1 MGSAARRA
9 ADAELRERIAAQ
21 QSEIHAALAQMY
33 RQFPADPGCAALTP
47 DHPGRNRH
55 LTTCGRPEEPYTPY
69 RGQGRSRPRQP
80 EKTACRPQTHRACGT
95 PFFYR
100 EACGSLRSAE
110 LRASPASGAGS
121 PETFRHA
128 VAALSLIAPET
139 LSPTALRVDAAHV
152 LPDRHVR
159 AFTAKNVEGKGM
171 KMTTTTT
178 PGTIEHIDPQTIDVT
193 ANVRTEVTLGREFI
207 DSIRANGV
215 LQPVVAYRDSEGL
228 HVRYGQRR
236 TLAAQMVG
244 LATMPVYVVDVDDT
258 DTAQRIIEQLV
269 ENDQRE
275 ALGEGERLEAWR
287 QLELEG
293 LSATQIA
300 KRTGTKR
307 DTIKTGLTVA
317 SSDTGTRLVAEVG
330 LTLDQAAT
338 LIEFEDDPQAV
349 ADLTEIARSQPD
361 YFPVAVQRARNERDA
376 AALREKVEAEQ
387 AAKGHRI
394 MDSRP
399 NWDDATPYRLH
410 QVTDEGGNRITS
422 DYVEGKPGIAAHVSA
437 WDAERFE
444 VTYYVDDLDAA
455 GLILRPDV
463 TSGAAKG
470 PMTDEQKAER
480 KTLIANNKEWD
491 AAEAV
496 RREWVTTFLAR
507 KTMPKDAMSVVA
519 TLLATGGYDLGQ
531 SIGHGNGQAQ
541 EFLGIERGDRDK
553 IAEYLTAHPTR
564 ATHVAVAIVLGGI
577 EQQTSRDTWRY
588 PRPEKARYFQTLQT
602 WGYPLSPVE
611 KIAAMLPDEN

>member
-1 MGSAARRA
+1 M
-9 ADAELRERIAAQ
+9 
-21 QSEIHAALAQMY
+21 
-33 RQFPADPGCAALTP
+33 
-47 DHPGRNRH
+47 N
-55 LTTCGRPEEPYTPY
+55 
-69 RGQGRSRPRQP
+69 
-80 EKTACRPQTHRACGT
+80 
-95 PFFYR
+95 
-100 EACGSLRSAE
+100 
-110 LRASPASGAGS
+110 
-121 PETFRHA
+121 
-128 VAALSLIAPET
+128 
-139 LSPTALRVDAAHV
+139 
-152 LPDRHVR
+152 
-159 AFTAKNVEGKGM
+159 
-171 KMTTTTT
+171 MTTTTT
-178 PGTIEHIDPQTIDVT
+178 PGTIEHIDPQTIDVAT
-193 ANVRTEVTLGREFI
+193 NVRTEATLGKEFV

-215 LQPVVAYRDSEGL
+215 LQPVVAYRDSEGV

-275 ALGEGERLEAWR
+275 ALGEGDRLDAWR

-330 LTLDQAAT
+330 LTLDQAAA

-349 ADLTEIARSQPD
+349 ADLTEIAGSQPD

-376 AALREKVEAEQ
+376 AVLREKVEAEV

-394 MDSRP
+394 LSSSP
-399 NWDDATPYRLH
+399 GWEDATPYRLH

-422 DYVEGKPGIAAHVSA
+422 DYVEGKPGIAAHVRA
-437 WDAERFE
+437 WDAEQFE

-455 GLILRPDV
+455 GLILRPGA

-491 AAEAV
+491 AAESV
-496 RREWVTTFLAR
+496 RREWVATFLAR

-531 SIGHGNGQAQ
+531 SIGHGNSQAQ
-541 EFLGIERGDRDK
+541 EFLGIERGYGDK
-553 IAEYLTAHPTR
+553 IAEYLTAHRTR
-564 ATHVAVAIVLGGI
+564 AAHVAVAIVLGGI
-577 EQQTSRDTWRY
+577 EQQTSRDTWRS
-588 PRPEKARYFQTLQT
+588 PRPEKAAYFQTLQA

-611 KIAAMLPDEN
+611 KIAAMLPDES

>member
-1 MGSAARRA
+1 
-9 ADAELRERIAAQ
+9 
-21 QSEIHAALAQMY
+21 
-33 RQFPADPGCAALTP
+33 
-47 DHPGRNRH
+47 
-55 LTTCGRPEEPYTPY
+55 
-69 RGQGRSRPRQP
+69 
-80 EKTACRPQTHRACGT
+80 
-95 PFFYR
+95 
-100 EACGSLRSAE
+100 
-110 LRASPASGAGS
+110 
-121 PETFRHA
+121 
-128 VAALSLIAPET
+128 
-139 LSPTALRVDAAHV
+139 
-152 LPDRHVR
+152 
-159 AFTAKNVEGKGM
+159 
-171 KMTTTTT
+171 MTTTTT
-178 PGTIEHIDPQTIDVT
+178 PGTIEHIDPQTIDVAT
-193 ANVRTEVTLGREFI
+193 NVRTEATLGKEFV

-215 LQPVVAYRDSEGL
+215 LQPVVAYRDSEGV

-275 ALGEGERLEAWR
+275 ALGEGDRLDAWR

-349 ADLTEIARSQPD
+349 ADLTEIAGSQPD
-361 YFPVAVQRARNERDA
+361 YFPVAVQRARNERA
-376 AALREKVEAEQ
+376 AAVLREKVETEVAT
-387 AAKGHRI
+387 KGHHI
-394 MDSRP
+394 LSSSP
-399 NWDDATPYRLH
+399 SWEEATPYRLH

-422 DYVEGKPGIAAHVSA
+422 DYVEGKPGIAAHVRA
-437 WDAERFE
+437 WDAEQFE

-455 GLILRPDV
+455 GLILRPGA

-496 RREWVTTFLAR
+496 RREWVATFLAR
-507 KTMPKDAMSVVA
+507 KTLPKDAMSVVA
-519 TLLATGGYDLGQ
+519 TILATGGYDLGQ
-531 SIGHGNGQAQ
+531 SIGHGNSQAQ
-541 EFLGIERGDRDK
+541 EFLGIERGYGDK
-553 IAEYLTAHPTR
+553 LAEYLTAHPTR
-564 ATHVAVAIVLGGI
+564 AAHVAVAIVLGGI
-577 EQQTSRDTWRY
+577 EQQTSRDTWRSPERDGDLPPDAPDMGIPAV
-588 PRPEKARYFQTLQT
+588 PRREDRRDALRRELIEAI
-602 WGYPLSPVE
+602 SP
-611 KIAAMLPDEN
+611 